1 MGLPRSRRSLG
12 QPENPWADGAPQPLP
27 SSAPRHPQSE
37 PPSEAYPDCPSCTWG
52 RHAGSWP
59 LEHGRDSSQ
68 VSGDSWVPGGGGECQ
83 DRRKGGPAVIRE
95 QTLTMCSKRQERNS
109 P

>member
-1 MGLPRSRRSLG
+1 MTRVINSPVEG
-12 QPENPWADGAPQPLP
+12 EV
-27 SSAPRHPQSE
+27 
-37 PPSEAYPDCPSCTWG
+37 
-52 RHAGSWP
+52 
-59 LEHGRDSSQ
+59 

-95 QTLTMCSKRQERNS
+95 QTLTMCSKRQKRNS